1 MFGSQGSA
9 CASPARLA
17 GATGAA
23 VRATRSTI
31 GGRFAGRLR
40 AVLLVIVPVVA
51 PLSAGWLAAADG
63 GIETLLRAHC
73 SDCHFDGETEGG
85 VRLDDIGLLDA
96 PSRETAIAAWRN
108 IRAGTMPP
116 AGEPQPTA
124 AERRDLLQRLERDI
138 FGIDATRPDPGRTV
152 LRRLNRVEYAATVRD
167 LTGLDIDLVDD
178 LPADDTGYGFDTI
191 GSVLTLSPLLLEK
204 YMALATRV
212 AERVVAEAEAPDAT
226 NPPLSRLFPLGLAPA
241 DPLAQ
246 PLHLRRTLE
255 ILATR
260 GFRRPV
266 DDATV
271 DRLVAVACQPEAQ
284 APSFPRAVAAALTAI
299 LVSPRFL
306 FHLHEAETEPDDVHA
321 AHRSP
326 SEVPAVERLDDYSL
340 ASRLA
345 FFLWSSMP
353 DDELF
358 ALAASGNLRHEL
370 GPQVSRMIRDPKADA
385 LAANFV
391 GQWLRTRDVE
401 AVPVSL
407 KRVLGRGDVKE
418 EQEAFDTRIRPAM
431 RRETEM
437 LFLHLLRNGGR
448 ATDLLVTRSTFLNAE
463 LAAFYGIEGV
473 AGAEMRLVDL
483 PPASGRGGL
492 LSHGSFLVVTSTPTR
507 TSPVKRGVFVLESLL
522 GAPPPPAPPDIPGIE
537 AASAAAERGE
547 SMQNIMARHR
557 ADPAC
562 ASCHAR
568 MDPIG
573 FALEEYD
580 AIGRFRST
588 RYAAAV
594 TGRLPTG
601 ESFTDARGL
610 AEVIVTERRRD
621 FHRCLTEKL
630 LTYALG
636 RGVEI
641 EDSPTVEAV
650 VERLQ
655 EDGRLETLVQE
666 IVASVPFQMRRRQ
679 SSPGPTDARTARR

>member
-1 MFGSQGSA
+1 M
-9 CASPARLA
+9 
-17 GATGAA
+17 
-23 VRATRSTI
+23 
-31 GGRFAGRLR
+31 
-40 AVLLVIVPVVA
+40 PVVA
-51 PLSAGWLAAADG
+51 PLSAGRQAAADG
-63 GIETLLRAHC
+63 GVETLLRAHC
-73 SDCHFDGETEGG
+73 SACHFDGETEGG
-85 VRLDDIGLLDA
+85 VRLDDIGRMDG
-96 PSRETAIAAWRN
+96 PGRETAIAAWRN

-124 AERRDLLQRLERDI
+124 AERRDLLQLLERDI

-167 LTGLDIDLVDD
+167 LTGLDVDLVDD

-204 YMALATRV
+204 YMALATQV

-226 NPPLSRLFPLGLAPA
+226 AQPLSRLFPLGLAPD

-266 DDATV
+266 DAATV
-271 DRLVAVACQPEAQ
+271 NRLVAVTHQPEAQ

-326 SEVPAVERLDDYSL
+326 SERPAVERLDDYSL

-358 ALAASGNLRHEL
+358 ALAAAGNLRHEL

-473 AGAEMRLVDL
+473 AGAEMQLVDL

-522 GAPPPPAPPDIPGIE
+522 GAPPPSAPPDIPGIE
-537 AASAAAERGE
+537 AAIAAAERGE

-580 AIGRFRST
+580 AIGRLRST
-588 RYAAAV
+588 RSAANV

-601 ESFTDARGL
+601 ESFTGARSL

-655 EDGRLETLVQE
+655 GDGRLETLVQE

>member
-1 MFGSQGSA
+1 M
-9 CASPARLA
+9 AR
-17 GATGAA
+17 ATGAP
-23 VRATRSTI
+23 VRARRSTRGVSFARWLQAI
-31 GGRFAGRLR
+31 LLAIAPAVALFAAGRQ
-40 AVLLVIVPVVA
+40 
-51 PLSAGWLAAADG
+51 AAADG
-63 GIETLLRAHC
+63 GVEPLLRARC
-73 SDCHFDGETEGG
+73 GACHFDGATEGG
-85 VRLDDIGLLDA
+85 VRLDAIGRLEG
-96 PSRETAIAAWRN
+96 PSRETAIAAWQN

-116 AGEPQPTA
+116 ADEPQPTA
-124 AERRDLLQRLERDI
+124 AERRYLLQRLERDI

-204 YMALATRV
+204 YMTLATRV
-212 AERVVAEAEAPDAT
+212 AERVVAEVDACDAT
-226 NPPLSRLFPLGLAPA
+226 AKPLPRVFPLGLAPA
-241 DPLAQ
+241 DPAAQ

-271 DRLVAVACQPEAQ
+271 DRLVAVASHCEAQ
-284 APSFPRAVAAALTAI
+284 APSFPRAVAASLTAI

-306 FHLHEAETEPDDVHA
+306 FHLDEAETESDAVDA
-321 AHRSP
+321 AHRSS
-326 SEVPAVERLDDYSL
+326 SERPMAERLDDYSL
-340 ASRLA
+340 ASRVA

-358 ALAASGNLRHEL
+358 ALAAAGNLRREL

-418 EQEAFDTRIRPAM
+418 EQDAFDTRVRPAM

-437 LFLHLLRNGGR
+437 LFLHLLRTGGR
-448 ATDLLVTRSTFLNAE
+448 ATDLLVTHSTFLNAE

-507 TSPVKRGVFVLESLL
+507 TSPVKRGVFVLENLL

-537 AASAAAERGE
+537 AATAAAERGE
-547 SMQNIMARHR
+547 SMQTIMARHR

-580 AIGRFRST
+580 AIGRFRPTST
-588 RYAAAV
+588 AAGA
-594 TGRLPTG
+594 TGHLPTG
-601 ESFTDARGL
+601 ESFTGVRGL

-636 RGVEI
+636 RGVEV

-679 SSPGPTDARTARR
+679 SVADPAGARTARR

>member
-1 MFGSQGSA
+1 M
-9 CASPARLA
+9 A

-23 VRATRSTI
+23 VRARRSTT
-31 GGRFAGRLR
+31 GVSFAGWLQT
-40 AVLLVIVPVVA
+40 VFLTVVPVVA
-51 PLSAGWLAAADG
+51 PLPAGQVAAAAG
-63 GIETLLRAHC
+63 GVETLLRSRC
-73 SDCHFDGETEGG
+73 SDCHFDGASEGG
-85 VRLDDIGLLDA
+85 VRLDDIGRMDG
-96 PSRETAIAAWRN
+96 PGRETAIAAWRN

-167 LTGLDIDLVDD
+167 LTGLDINLVDD

-191 GSVLTLSPLLLEK
+191 GAVLTLSPLLLEK
-204 YMALATRV
+204 YMALATQV

-226 NPPLSRLFPLGLAPA
+226 AQPLPRLFPLGLPPA
-241 DPLAQ
+241 DPAAQ

-255 ILATR
+255 ILASR

-266 DDATV
+266 DAATI
-271 DRLVAVACQPEAQ
+271 DRLIAVASQPEAQ

-306 FHLHEAETEPDDVHA
+306 FHLHEAETEADAVDA

-326 SEVPAVERLDDYSL
+326 SEYTAVERLDDYSL

-358 ALAASGNLRHEL
+358 ALAAAGNLRREL

-463 LAAFYGIEGV
+463 LADFSGIEGV

-483 PPASGRGGL
+483 PPSSGRGGL

-537 AASAAAERGE
+537 AATAAAERGE

-580 AIGRFRST
+580 AIGRIRST
-588 RYAAAV
+588 HAV
-594 TGRLPTG
+594 AGATGRLQTG
-601 ESFTDARGL
+601 ESFTGARGL
-610 AEVIVTERRRD
+610 AEVIATERRRD

-650 VERLQ
+650 IERLQ

-666 IVASVPFQMRRRQ
+666 IVASVTFQMQRRQ
-679 SSPGPTDARTARR
+679 SSPGPSDARTARR